1 MAFPTK
7 LLNDNEEVVLDLRPH
22 WWFLAGPVA
31 TLFVT
36 VVLGIFVL
44 NRYSDANGFGASFAN
59 LLSLIVVLVA
69 LVWMIGRY
77 LKWSTTNFV
86 ITSDRL
92 VFRHGVFAKSGI
104 EIPLDKVMNVI
115 FNQSI
120 FERILGAGDLMIES
134 GGEDG
139 QQRFTDIRKPAL
151 VQNEIY
157 RQMEANENRKFDRI
171 GKNLT
176 ASQAPAPSPPPV
188 DEPTKVAPVPV
199 LTIPD
204 QIRQI
209 DELRA
214 QGILSE
220 EEFQA
225 KKAELLGRM

>member
-92 VFRHGVFAKSGI
+92 VFRHG
-104 EIPLDKVMNVI
+104 
-115 FNQSI
+115 
-120 FERILGAGDLMIES
+120 
-134 GGEDG
+134 
-139 QQRFTDIRKPAL
+139 
-151 VQNEIY
+151 
-157 RQMEANENRKFDRI
+157 EANRCSGRGLAD
-171 GKNLT
+171 
-176 ASQAPAPSPPPV
+176 ASRSAR
-188 DEPTKVAPVPV
+188 
-199 LTIPD
+199 D
-204 QIRQI
+204 Q
-209 DELRA
+209 ELRR
-214 QGILSE
+214 GDGLP
-220 EEFQA
+220 
-225 KKAELLGRM
+225 KRNLGFRH